1 MCNTSFIV
9 CQGAPKS
16 CELLQ
21 GTGLLEEF
29 VQRVHP
35 DDKISRGFL
44 RLMSLETFMPLLN
57 SIAVSGGSV
66 GASRSLRS
74 GTQLASPAEVTGHAE
89 LVRLILAG
97 RAKLLTAA
105 RRAAGEWINY
115 TPRAAPTDLDVN
127 LAAEEDEDLRS
138 LCHATLLDDLTYVT
152 TSLPG
157 FLAFVLFGAL
167 SLLPTHLGPLLRWIF
182 WRKLCVL
189 TIRWRMRTAPQLHRY
204 AIEKGKDDNYWPEG
218 CVDE

>member
-1 MCNTSFIV
+1 
-9 CQGAPKS
+9 
-16 CELLQ
+16 
-21 GTGLLEEF
+21 
-29 VQRVHP
+29 
-35 DDKISRGFL
+35 
-44 RLMSLETFMPLLN
+44 MPLLN
-57 SIAVSGGSV
+57 SIGVSGGSV

-115 TPRAAPTDLDVN
+115 TPRAAPTDLGVN

-138 LCHATLLDDLTYVT
+138 LCHATVLDDLTYVT

-167 SLLPTHLGPLLRWIF
+167 PCWLLTW
-182 WRKLCVL
+182 
-189 TIRWRMRTAPQLHRY
+189 APCC
-204 AIEKGKDDNYWPEG
+204 AGSFG
-218 CVDE
+218 GSSAF